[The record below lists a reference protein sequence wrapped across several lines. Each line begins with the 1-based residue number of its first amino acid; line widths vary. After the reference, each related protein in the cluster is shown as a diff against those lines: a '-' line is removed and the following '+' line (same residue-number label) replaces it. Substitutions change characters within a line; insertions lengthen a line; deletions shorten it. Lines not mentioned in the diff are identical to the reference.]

1 MKVAGQFTFSD
12 VTPETVWDWLTNPDH
27 ISECLPGCEG
37 LDEIEK
43 NRYRMNMRVGIGSI
57 RSSYTGTIHIHDL
70 NPHQEY
76 SLKVTGKGG
85 GGFVEGTGTIQLEP
99 DQADTQVS
107 YTGNIA
113 IGGRT
118 ASVGQR
124 MVSGAARMV
133 IEQFFKCV
141 ASKLSQGESSLS

>member
-1 MKVAGQFTFSD
+1 MKVSGRFTFPD
-12 VTPETVWDWLTNPDH
+12 ATPETVWDWLTDPDH

-37 LDEIEK
+37 LERIEN
-43 NRYRMNMRVGIGSI
+43 NRYRMNMLVGIGSI

-70 NPHQEY
+70 NPHSEY
-76 SLKVTGKGG
+76 SLKVTGTGG
-85 GGFVEGTGTIQLEP
+85 GGFVEGTGTILLEP
-99 DQADTQVS
+99 DRASTLVR
-107 YTGNIA
+107 YTGDVA
-113 IGGRT
+113 IGGRI

-141 ASKLSQGESSLS
+141 ASKLSNRSA